1 MNFWT
6 RVSRIIL
13 KNRYLILILI
23 AIITTLLVF
32 QMKNMRF
39 SYTEANLLPENHEVN
54 IQYNKFLEIFGE
66 EGNLVLLAV
75 KDSSVFTTDKFN
87 AWNSLAKSFDSL
99 SEVEFTLSIADV
111 KKLKKD
117 TKNRKFVLESIY
129 EEKITSQ
136 EKVNSIKKELFE
148 KLPFYDNLLY
158 NKKTGTIQTAI
169 YIYKEIVNTPFRKA
183 FVFDKL
189 IPIINRFE
197 KENNLDVRVSGMP
210 YIRTINAQNIID
222 EIQLFVLGALFI
234 TAKIF
239 VGSINCL
246 DHFNLLKMLTKKFL
260 N

>member
-66 EGNLVLLAV
+66 EGNLILLAV
-75 KDSSVFTTDKFN
+75 KDSSVFTIDKFN

-99 SEVEFTLSIADV
+99 PEVEFTLSIADV

-129 EEKITSQ
+129 EKKITSQ
-136 EKVNSIKKELFE
+136 EKVNSIKK
-148 KLPFYDNLLY
+148 
-158 NKKTGTIQTAI
+158 
-169 YIYKEIVNTPFRKA
+169 
-183 FVFDKL
+183 
-189 IPIINRFE
+189 
-197 KENNLDVRVSGMP
+197 
-210 YIRTINAQNIID
+210 
-222 EIQLFVLGALFI
+222 
-234 TAKIF
+234 
-239 VGSINCL
+239 
-246 DHFNLLKMLTKKFL
+246 
-260 N
+260 

>member
-99 SEVEFTLSIADV
+99 PEVEFTLSIADV
-111 KKLKKD
+111 KKLKK
-117 TKNRKFVLESIY
+117 TQK
-129 EEKITSQ
+129 Q
-136 EKVNSIKKELFE
+136 KVCFRV
-148 KLPFYDNLLY
+148 
-158 NKKTGTIQTAI
+158 
-169 YIYKEIVNTPFRKA
+169 YI
-183 FVFDKL
+183 
-189 IPIINRFE
+189 
-197 KENNLDVRVSGMP
+197 
-210 YIRTINAQNIID
+210 
-222 EIQLFVLGALFI
+222 
-234 TAKIF
+234 
-239 VGSINCL
+239 
-246 DHFNLLKMLTKKFL
+246 
-260 N
+260 

>member
-23 AIITTLLVF
+23 AIITTFLVF

-99 SEVEFTLSIADV
+99 PEVEFTLSIADV

-129 EEKITSQ
+129 GEKITSQ
-136 EKVNSIKKELFE
+136 EEVNSIKKELFE
-148 KLPFYDNLLY
+148 KLPFYDNPL
-158 NKKTGTIQTAI
+158 IQ
-169 YIYKEIVNTPFRKA
+169 
-183 FVFDKL
+183 
-189 IPIINRFE
+189 
-197 KENNLDVRVSGMP
+197 
-210 YIRTINAQNIID
+210 
-222 EIQLFVLGALFI
+222 
-234 TAKIF
+234 
-239 VGSINCL
+239 
-246 DHFNLLKMLTKKFL
+246 
-260 N
+260 